1 MCKQLVQ
8 FVFCWPPITFSTLA
22 NQTKALQCDTSQQ
35 DCLDTH
41 GDTVNGSRMR
51 EDKFDCTDVLP
62 KGYRTSTLTGAV
74 TAKRMRRSRSKATI
88 PRAPSSRLSI
98 SSVALFERPG
108 GFPTSFMSSMCR
120 SMRAPKVFARR
131 ARRPDGAYPR
141 SICDSASVAHSRARS
156 CRINVSVALRPL
168 RRI

>member
-35 DCLDTH
+35 DWLDTH
-41 GDTVNGSRMR
+41 VDAVNGSRMR

-74 TAKRMRRSRSKATI
+74 TAKADE
-88 PRAPSSRLSI
+88 
-98 SSVALFERPG
+98 ALAIQSHDP
-108 GFPTSFMSSMCR
+108 
-120 SMRAPKVFARR
+120 
-131 ARRPDGAYPR
+131 
-141 SICDSASVAHSRARS
+141 
-156 CRINVSVALRPL
+156 
-168 RRI
+168 